1 MRTGCCTNMLA
12 KEGDSAGLWAIEEIA
27 ECGYEYLDLPVAQMM
42 ELNDAEFDEL
52 KKRISNSGLSCE
64 ACNNLFPATI
74 KITGPSVDLS
84 GIRNYLE
91 KAIGRVEELGADV
104 ICFGSSGARNIP
116 AGFPVP
122 AAWEQMVSICRI
134 IDEYVSPRGISIVI
148 EPLNRGESNIIN
160 SAAEGYELSR
170 AADRDSIQLLIDYYH
185 LALEDESTGI
195 FLKAGRAVR
204 HCHISSPH
212 GRSFPSEAD
221 GEIYDDFFR
230 ALYQIGYAG
239 RLSVEAFTKDFS
251 REGREAFRFLKQ
263 RASKIENEKTLR
275 Y

>member
-1 MRTGCCTNMLA
+1 MRIGCCTNMLA
-12 KEGDSAGLWAIEEIA
+12 NEGDSAGQWAIEEIA
-27 ECGYEYLDLPVAQMM
+27 KCGYEYLDLPVAQIM
-42 ELNDAEFDEL
+42 ELNDAEFDQL
-52 KKRISNSGLSCE
+52 KQRISNSGLSCE
-64 ACNNLFPATI
+64 VCNNLFPASI

-84 GIRNYLE
+84 AIRVYLE
-91 KAIGRVEELGADV
+91 KAIGRVKELGGEH

-116 AGFPVP
+116 AGFPVS

-170 AADRDSIQLLIDYYH
+170 AADRISIQLLIDYYH
-185 LALEDESTGI
+185 LALENESTEI
-195 FLKAGRAVR
+195 ILKAGSAVR
-204 HCHISSPH
+204 HCHISNSQ

-221 GEIYDDFFR
+221 GEMYDDFFR
-230 ALYQIGYAG
+230 ALHQIGYTG
-239 RLSVEAFTKDFS
+239 RLSVEAFTRDFS

-263 RASKIENEKTLR
+263 RTSKIENEGT
-275 Y
+275 